1 MLKQTQ
7 KALDET
13 QNDNF
18 ILKSENNRMHSE
30 IQSMRIKAKD
40 HETMFHQIS
49 ELKTQKFNLERKI
62 QDMLTSDTGSQKSS
76 EIKSQIEYKQIQS
89 QVTTLNSLVLEKT
102 AKIEDQSAQI
112 QKLSQENQEL
122 KIELAKTSTR

>member
-1 MLKQTQ
+1 
-7 KALDET
+7 
-13 QNDNF
+13 
-18 ILKSENNRMHSE
+18 
-30 IQSMRIKAKD
+30 
-40 HETMFHQIS
+40 MFHQIS

>member
-1 MLKQTQ
+1 VLKQTQ